1 MGIDTK
7 ANLPAGK
14 PRLAFTIGTSRQGR
28 PTLFVTEQ
36 EYEPALRRYI
46 TPAGVQQ
53 RQVTFDRAIEMLSK
67 MLEAARS

>member
-14 PRLAFTIGTSRQGR
+14 PRLTFTIGTSRQGR

-36 EYEPALRRYI
+36 EYAPTLRRYI
-46 TPAGVQQ
+46 TPPGVKQ
-53 RQVTFDRAIEMLSK
+53 RQVALDSATKMLAD
-67 MLEAARS
+67 MLEAAQ